1 MKKSFL
7 IILASMLLLSGCA
20 TNNPQDQ
27 NTNLDKPGQQ
37 VETNL
42 PGNTDQGQKDPG
54 NGQDL
59 ETDQRASLGKI
70 RLGDAFSQ
78 VEQILGKDYKETLH
92 DEPGHFSE
100 PWYSREY
107 NKGIKVVV
115 GKKSGK
121 VLEID
126 AIDADFTT
134 NLGAKVG
141 NTAERVKDL
150 YATKYKPFESRQGDG
165 PLEGF
170 YLLDE
175 DLVIIFDYNKD
186 DDQLFNTNIKP
197 DSKVEMIRL
206 THSQYLD

>member
-1 MKKSFL
+1 MKKRFL
-7 IILASMLLLSGCA
+7 VILASTLLLAGCA
-20 TNNPQDQ
+20 TNTPQDQ
-27 NTNLDKPGQQ
+27 NANLDKPGQQ
-37 VETNL
+37 VETEL
-42 PGNTDQGQKDPG
+42 PGTDQGQKKPG
-54 NGQDL
+54 KGQDV

-70 RLGDAFSQ
+70 HLGDPFSQ
-78 VEQILGKDYKETLH
+78 VEQHLGKDYKETLH
-92 DEPGHFSE
+92 DEPGHFTE

-115 GKKSGK
+115 GKNSGK

-126 AIDADFTT
+126 ALAADFTT

-141 NTAERVKDL
+141 DTAERIRDL

-175 DLVIIFDYNKD
+175 DLVIVFDYNKD
-186 DDQLFNTNIKP
+186 DNQLFNTNVKP